1 MRHAPAVIAFA
12 IAAGAAGAALADPTV
27 EIRDAAVRVTVIPEA
42 LTDVKVQMV
51 TTSAALPLVV
61 RSEFDHV
68 IVDGRL
74 RHRVGG
80 CSTMFGKI
88 MVHVRGVG
96 MVPYDSLPQIVV
108 RTPMDVRLG
117 ASKAVFGSVGRAD
130 SVLLSNAGCGDWTVA
145 NVKGRLSINDA
156 GSGDVR
162 GGSAGELVVHVAGS
176 GDVMLRQIEGPANID
191 IAGSGDVSAT
201 SLKGSLHTSIAGSGD
216 VKIDGGHASELVAH
230 IAGSGDVRFGGVA
243 ESVNATIA
251 GSGDVDVAQATGPV
265 RKAAFGSGS
274 VNIGH

>member
-1 MRHAPAVIAFA
+1 MRYAPAIIAFTIGA
-12 IAAGAAGAALADPTV
+12 SAAGGALADPAI
-27 EIRDAAVRVTVIPEA
+27 EIRDAAVRVTVIPETR
-42 LTDVKVQMV
+42 TDVKVQMV
-51 TTSAALPLVV
+51 TTNAALPLTV
-61 RSEFDHV
+61 RNEFDHV

-88 MVHVRGVG
+88 MVRIRGVG

-108 RTPMDVRLG
+108 RTPMDVHLG
-117 ASKAVFGSVGRAD
+117 ASKAVFGSIARAD
-130 SVLLSNAGCGDWTVA
+130 SVNLSNAGCGDWTLA
-145 NVKGRLSINDA
+145 NVKGRLAINDA

-162 GGSAGELVVHVAGS
+162 GGAAGELVVHVAGS
-176 GDVMLRQIEGPANID
+176 GDVMLRQIQGGANID
-191 IAGSGDVSAT
+191 IAGSGDVNAT
-201 SLKGSLHTSIAGSGD
+201 SLNGPLHASIAGSGD
-216 VKIDGGHASELVAH
+216 VKVDGGHATDLVAH